1 MLIAVSGS
9 QGSGK
14 GTCINA
20 LVDRYG
26 YHVVERKTSRSILE
40 EMGVTLNDVNEDAD
54 LLVRFQEEI
63 ISRKLADD
71 AAMKELSLKTGIPA
85 LTERCFTDLAAYL
98 VRALSANNKY
108 SDYVDDYVERCAKL
122 DALYDHIFYVEAGHF
137 LPENDGVRGFNR
149 HYSRMMDLLMRDMVL
164 KSSGPNTTLVD
175 SSDVNDRV
183 NKMYSQIQKMVVG
196 E

>member
-14 GTCINA
+14 GTCINE
-20 LVDRYG
+20 LVKRYG

-40 EMGVTLNDVNEDAD
+40 DMGVTLNDVNENAD

-71 AAMKELSLKTGIPA
+71 TAMKELSLKTGIPA

-98 VRALSANNKY
+98 VHALSANNKH
-108 SDYVDDYVERCAKL
+108 SDYIDDYVERCAKL
-122 DALYDHIFYVEAGHF
+122 DSLYDHVFYIEAGHF
-137 LPENDGVRGFNR
+137 QPENDGVRGFNR
-149 HYSRMMDLLMRDMVL
+149 HYSRMMDLLMEDMVVKASPL
-164 KSSGPNTTLVD
+164 NTTLIRC
-175 SSDVNDRV
+175 SSANDRV
-183 NKMYSQIQKMVVG
+183 DKIYERMQQMQASQ
-196 E
+196 